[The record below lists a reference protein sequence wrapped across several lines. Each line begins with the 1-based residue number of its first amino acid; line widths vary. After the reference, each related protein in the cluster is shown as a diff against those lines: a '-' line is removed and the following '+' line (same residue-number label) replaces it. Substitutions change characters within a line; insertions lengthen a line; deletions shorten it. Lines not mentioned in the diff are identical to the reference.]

1 MIFKII
7 VEELAEIFDRIW
19 RSSGIKLVLK
29 AQHSN
34 PDYLQLKVQYD
45 AVLGKNWIKID
56 VTREAP
62 IDRILNRKLSQRY
75 SDYPSFRVRVESV
88 EEIGAEKIRSLV
100 EDRFS

>member
-1 MIFKII
+1 M
-7 VEELAEIFDRIW
+7 
-19 RSSGIKLVLK
+19 LK

-34 PDYLQLKVQYD
+34 PEYLQLKVQYD
-45 AVLGKNWIKID
+45 ALLGKNWIKID

-88 EEIGAEKIRSLV
+88 EKIGAEKISHLWKGK
-100 EDRFS
+100 SAGIITMSGSSPN